1 MQLWVVVIG
10 TLLKVFLHV
19 DKFVLVSMWFE
30 GILNERRRCTRA
42 SRSWQAVVAHEPE
55 WPQENIRPRSLCPV
69 GMLGWGDPTVML
81 RYLLVVD
88 DVDDSRT

>member
-1 MQLWVVVIG
+1 M
-10 TLLKVFLHV
+10 
-19 DKFVLVSMWFE
+19 
-30 GILNERRRCTRA
+30 
-42 SRSWQAVVAHEPE
+42 VAHEPE